1 LNENFGDLKNTKIYI
16 LKFTNNHN
24 ALNSSNLR
32 SFFLFKKLTLKYYA
46 RILFLIIFGKELTY
60 LGMKDKTIDYILRAT
75 WQTVSRMYNEEAQNY
90 GATMATGFALLSM
103 DKDKGTPS
111 TSLGPKMGMEA
122 TSLTRTL
129 KSMEEK
135 GLIIRKKNPD
145 DGRGV
150 LIYLTDFGREK
161 RELSK
166 NTVLKF
172 NETVK
177 QHISEEKFQHFIEV
191 AETINELIL
200 EKNIFN
206 SKENLVSQKK

>member
-1 LNENFGDLKNTKIYI
+1 
-16 LKFTNNHN
+16 
-24 ALNSSNLR
+24 
-32 SFFLFKKLTLKYYA
+32 
-46 RILFLIIFGKELTY
+46 
-60 LGMKDKTIDYILRAT
+60 MKDKTIDYILRAT
-75 WQTVSRMYNEEAQNY
+75 WQAVSRMYNEEASKY
-90 GATMATGFALLSM
+90 GATMATGFALLSI

-135 GLIIRKKNPD
+135 GLNIKKKNPE

-150 LIYLTDFGREK
+150 LIYLTEFGKEK

-172 NETVK
+172 NESVK
-177 QHISEEKFQHFIEV
+177 QNISEEKLQHFMEV
-191 AETINELIL
+191 ADAINELIHD
-200 EKNIFN
+200 KNIFN
-206 SKENLVSQKK
+206 QSENSEN

>member
-1 LNENFGDLKNTKIYI
+1 
-16 LKFTNNHN
+16 
-24 ALNSSNLR
+24 
-32 SFFLFKKLTLKYYA
+32 
-46 RILFLIIFGKELTY
+46 
-60 LGMKDKTIDYILRAT
+60 MQDKTIDYILRYT
-75 WQTVSRMYNEEAQNY
+75 WQAVARMYNEEAAKY

-103 DKDKGTPS
+103 DKEKGTPS

-135 GLIIRKKNPD
+135 GLILRKKNPF

-150 LIYLTDFGREK
+150 LIYLTEFGKEK

-177 QHISEEKFQHFIEV
+177 QHITDEKLQHFIEV
-191 AETINELIL
+191 AEIINELIQD
-200 EKNIFN
+200 KNIFN
-206 SKENLVSQKK
+206 QSENETHS

>member
-1 LNENFGDLKNTKIYI
+1 
-16 LKFTNNHN
+16 
-24 ALNSSNLR
+24 
-32 SFFLFKKLTLKYYA
+32 
-46 RILFLIIFGKELTY
+46 
-60 LGMKDKTIDYILRAT
+60 MKDKTIDYILRAT
-75 WQTVSRMYNEEAQNY
+75 WQAVSRMYNEEAAKY

-129 KSMEEK
+129 KSMEDK
-135 GLIIRKKNPD
+135 GLIIRKKNPE

-150 LIYLTDFGREK
+150 LIYLTEFGKEK

-166 NTVLKF
+166 NTVLRF

-177 QHISEEKFQHFIEV
+177 QHLSEEKLRHFMEV
-191 AETINELIL
+191 ADTINELIL
-200 EKNIFN
+200 DKNIFN
-206 SKENLVSQKK
+206 QTEKTENETHH